1 MTEKQ
6 ETQVFDELDVQ
17 EEPVESGFE
26 EATKDM
32 EDEK

>member
-1 MTEKQ
+1 MTKQQ
-6 ETQVFDELDVQ
+6 ETLVFNELDVQ